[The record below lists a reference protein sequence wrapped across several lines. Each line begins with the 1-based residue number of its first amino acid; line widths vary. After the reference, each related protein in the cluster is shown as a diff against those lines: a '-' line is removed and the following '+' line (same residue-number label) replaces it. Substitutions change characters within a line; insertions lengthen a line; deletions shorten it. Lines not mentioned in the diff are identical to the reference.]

1 MSQSSSDLHA
11 PSAVLTSHVL
21 DMVSGR
27 PACGVEI
34 TLFRV
39 DADALVTLKKMTTN
53 ADGRLEAPLLTAA
66 DAREGL
72 YRLEFAVSS
81 CMGESGGYFD
91 IVPVEFR
98 IVDPDGHYHV
108 PLVISP
114 HGYSSYRGA
123 PPDRAPNDGG
133 QWAVKAPENSDE
145 NESAAPPPGT
155 GGAGLTTHVID
166 IARGCGGGPMKVDV
180 SKLNGETGRLEQLRE
195 TMTTTEGR
203 TGEWLIEAGG
213 LEPGIYE
220 LGFHLGRYFLE
231 AGFGI
236 GAQPFFERVPVR
248 FHVTDPGTHQ
258 HVPLLVAPWG
268 YSVYRGS

>member
-1 MSQSSSDLHA
+1 MSQTISDLHA

-21 DMVSGR
+21 NMVSGR
-27 PACGVEI
+27 PARNVEI

-39 DADALVTLKKMTTN
+39 EPDALVTLKKMTTN
-53 ADGRLEAPLLTAA
+53 ADGRLEAPLLTAD
-66 DAREGL
+66 DASAGM
-72 YRLEFAVSS
+72 YRLEFGVSS
-81 CMGESGGYFD
+81 CVGTGGYFD

-98 IVDPDGHYHV
+98 IVDPAGHYHV

-114 HGYSSYRGA
+114 YGYSSYRGA

-133 QWAVKAPENSDE
+133 QWAVKAPDGSTEDKP
-145 NESAAPPPGT
+145 AAPPPGT

-166 IARGCGGGPMKVDV
+166 IARGCGGGPMKVDI
-180 SKLNGETGRLEQLRE
+180 SKLDRETGKVELIRQ
-195 TMTTTEGR
+195 TSTTAEGR
-203 TGEWLIEAGG
+203 TGQWLIEAGE
-213 LEPGIYE
+213 LEAGIYE
-220 LGFHLGRYFLE
+220 LGFHLGDYFLE

-248 FHVTDPGTHQ
+248 FSVTNPGTHQ
-258 HVPLLVAPWG
+258 HIPLLVAPWG